1 MELSK
6 KTFTGDDL
14 RFLESLSPKL
24 KTLIGAA
31 ESKQIKAEDLFTS
44 EKRGKTAAEKFY
56 LFVALLFFDRQPI
69 YVKGKYS
76 KFEIRRNIGTK
87 REIEKILEEA
97 GIPNTE
103 AIFTRAAKHYEDA
116 EEGKAAPRVQ
126 AAKGKVE
133 HTPEALR
140 EAERERY
147 MKKIAEQMR
156 RDQEERDRYHAAFI
170 RESAKGWAAQFPG
183 KPYPPTDPDLQ
194 WNHTE
199 KKWKYYREAPGNPFY
214 SDNYFR
220 SEVPKERPSAPASK
234 PSLSCQELLSEKKI
248 TTYRSWL
255 EWARDNH
262 PDKGGDTVTFQNVS
276 DCVDKLIKKKGG
288 RTRRRQTRRR

>member
-14 RFLESLSPKL
+14 RFLESLSPNL

-31 ESKQIKAEDLFTS
+31 ESKQIKAEDLFLS
-44 EKRGKTAAEKFY
+44 DKRGKTAAEKFY

-76 KFEIRRNIGTK
+76 RFEIRRNIGTK
-87 REIEKILEEA
+87 REVEKILEEA
-97 GIPNTE
+97 GITNTE

-116 EEGKAAPRVQ
+116 EEGKAAPRVT

-147 MKKIAEQMR
+147 MKKITEQMR
-156 RDQEERDRYHAAFI
+156 REQEERNAYQAAFVK
-170 RESAKGWAAQFPG
+170 ESAKGWAAQFPG

-194 WNHTE
+194 WNHSE

-214 SDNYFR
+214 NDKYFR
-220 SEVPKERPSAPASK
+220 GDVPNERPSAPAAK
-234 PSLSCQELLSEKKI
+234 QTLSCQELLSEKKI

-262 PDKGGDTVTFQNVS
+262 PDKGGDTVIFQNVS
-276 DCVDKLIKKKGG
+276 NCVDKVLKKKGG